1 MPTPQTKQAAATDAS
16 PVKLPPLERSKTG
29 APALPRVASA
39 LALRFQQICTA
50 MIAEALAGEALVQFE
65 YGTLVFLEIE
75 PGIDQQRLSEALG
88 IDPSHV
94 SLVVERL
101 HSVGLIERRVDQ
113 ADRRARKL
121 YLTPDGKTL
130 WRRLRPKTSAANQ
143 RVLAP
148 LAPRERELF
157 LDLLIRV
164 IDGNRAYARPGAG
177 RRKRGSLQSIS
188 NNK

>member
-1 MPTPQTKQAAATDAS
+1 MTKRTAATGAS
-16 PVKLPPLERSKTG
+16 PMKLPPLEQSKTG
-29 APALPRVASA
+29 APALPRVASS

-50 MIAEALAGEALVQFE
+50 MVAEALAGEAVVQFE
-65 YGTLVFLEIE
+65 YATLVFLEIE
-75 PGIDQQRLSEALG
+75 PGMDQQRLSEALG
-88 IDPSHV
+88 VDPSHV

-101 HSVGLIERRVDQ
+101 HSMGLIERHVDP

-121 YLTPDGKTL
+121 YLAPEGKSL
-130 WRRLRPKTSAANQ
+130 WRRVRPKTSAANE

-157 LDLLIRV
+157 LDFLIRV

-177 RRKRGSLQSIS
+177 RRKRGSLQSVS